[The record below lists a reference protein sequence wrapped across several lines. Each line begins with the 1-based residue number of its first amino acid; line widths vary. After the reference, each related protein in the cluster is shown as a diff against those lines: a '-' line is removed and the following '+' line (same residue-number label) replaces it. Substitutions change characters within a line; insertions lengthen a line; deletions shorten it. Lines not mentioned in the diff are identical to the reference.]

1 MNFFKIRS
9 LNEAQRIIHEEV
21 SKIELEIERVPIG
34 ACYGRIAHENV
45 YSEVDIPSFNRSTVD
60 GYAVKVNDVMGA
72 TESIPAMLTLKG
84 DSVMGEAMSETLQK
98 GEAIYVPTGGM
109 LPVGSDG
116 MVMIEYS
123 EQMSSDLILIHQP
136 IAFGENI
143 IYCGDDLKKKQL
155 IIASGKKIN
164 AYDMGLLAGAGINA
178 LSVYKKVKVAILSTG
193 DEIVDCHLPI
203 QMGQIRDING
213 YSLMGLVTE
222 LGGEVV
228 HKAIIRDD
236 MKALKASV
244 VESLDKAD
252 LILLS
257 GGSSVGTRDFTHQV
271 IESFEDGEILIH
283 GISIKPGKP
292 TIVGRVQ
299 NKLLFGLPGHPTASA
314 LVFEILVRPY
324 IEHVNHLEIKSVKVN
339 AQITESIHSASGK
352 DTFIMVSLTYEGK
365 VLKAKPILGKSG
377 LISLMTK
384 ASGYIHIKSDQEG
397 LYKDQEVKVYLFK
410 RGEL

>member
-9 LNEAQRIIHEEV
+9 LSEARAIIHDEV
-21 SKIELEIERVPIG
+21 SRLKLEVERISIG
-34 ACYGRIAHENV
+34 ACNGFIACENV
-45 YSEVDIPSFNRSTVD
+45 YSEVDIPSFDRSTVD
-60 GYAVKVNDVMGA
+60 GYAVKIDDVMGA
-72 TESIPAMLTLKG
+72 TESIPAMLKLKG
-84 DSVMGEAMSETLQK
+84 DSVMGEVMSETLQK

-109 LPVGSDG
+109 LPHGSDG
-116 MVMIEYS
+116 VVMIEYS
-123 EQMSSDLILIHQP
+123 EQMSSDLILIRQP

-143 IYCGDDLKKKQL
+143 IYHGDDLKKEQL
-155 IIASGKKIN
+155 IIEAGKRIN

-178 LSVYKKVKVAILSTG
+178 INVYKKIKVAILSTG
-193 DEIVDCHLPI
+193 DEVVDCHLPI
-203 QMGQIRDING
+203 KMGQIRDING
-213 YSLMGLVTE
+213 YALMGLVSE

-236 MKALKASV
+236 MNALKASV
-244 VESLDKAD
+244 AESLEKAD
-252 LILLS
+252 LVLLS

-271 IESFEDGEILIH
+271 IESFADGEILIH

-292 TIVGRVQ
+292 TIVGRAH
-299 NKLLFGLPGHPTASA
+299 NKLIFGLPGHPTASA

-324 IEHVNHLEIKSVKVN
+324 MESVSNLKMKSIKVN

-352 DTFIMVSLTYEGK
+352 DTFIMVNLAYEDN
-365 VLKAKPILGKSG
+365 VLRAKPILGKSG

-384 ASGYIHIKSDQEG
+384 ASGYIHIESDQEG
-397 LYKDQEVKVYLFK
+397 LYKGQDVNVYLFK